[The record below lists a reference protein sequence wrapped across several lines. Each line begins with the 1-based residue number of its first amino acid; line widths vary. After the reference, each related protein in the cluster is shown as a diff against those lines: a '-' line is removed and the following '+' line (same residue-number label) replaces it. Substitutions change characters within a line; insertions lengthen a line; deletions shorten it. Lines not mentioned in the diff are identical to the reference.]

1 MVAPV
6 ICKQAIVAHS
16 LCMQYTLVCKHRHL
30 QGLKMKCF
38 MLVFLL
44 IDSYNLVCKD
54 L

>member
-6 ICKQAIVAHS
+6 ICKQAIVGHS
-16 LCMQYTLVCKHRHL
+16 LGMQYTLVCKQRYL
-30 QGLKMKCF
+30 QGLKIKCF
-38 MLVFLL
+38 MLAFLL